1 MSREYLDFDVAIEK
15 TAAGYSARVVDSPAG
30 QAAGAFVLPFE
41 AAELAQFMIAVG
53 PPRVPSRR
61 LMPAAVRVTDV
72 RDYGQRL
79 NDALFGGPVGSAF
92 TLSLD
97 RASAANKSLRIR
109 LRLAGVP
116 ELDAVPWEYLYSNSL
131 VRFLTLSD
139 DTPIVRY
146 LDAATHPPAVTV
158 EPPLRVLAM
167 VSSPSDMPA
176 LEVQREIDLLKATT
190 ADLVNNGLLT
200 IDVLDKATLR
210 ELQRALIDSYHV
222 FHFIGHGGFETS
234 EGEGV
239 LVLEKD
245 DGTADRVSGVRLGT
259 LLHDARDL
267 QLTVLNACEGART
280 SGRDAFSGVAQTL
293 VRQGLPAV
301 VAMQTEISDRAALTF
316 SHEFYYFLS
325 RGLPIES
332 AMCEVRKAMAI
343 SDEASE
349 WGTAVLL
356 RSGSEQPFQFATTRP
371 VSQPA
376 KEERWES
383 LYQAAGTA
391 IASGAQG
398 TAIPILEQL
407 QAEKPDYHDVT
418 ELLEQVRPSDIP
430 GATPT
435 PGALTPATSTLAT
448 ATPTPAAGNRLPA
461 VEATG
466 VPSLA
471 ATGAVPLDTGGTDV
485 SATGLAGER
494 TEELPLGGEQPAY
507 GEGGPPTAMPPGGG
521 SGKPRPQR
529 KRILLGVGGVV
540 LALVVGGTLYAVT
553 RPDSGP
559 PPPDP
564 AALERV
570 CGPAATIPEVE
581 NSVRIGCALTTP
593 VIDGQFDDWGSQSS
607 STVDTEVFPTTTTAE
622 GFSADWAGSWDREAL
637 YLHARVTDPSL
648 RPVDESQPSQ
658 FFKGD
663 SISFEFGPDP
673 EGLSTDAGLR
683 NGQDL
688 HVMIGLTES
697 GARAAINPAVKGV
710 FTAGDFAP
718 EITAAAARF
727 DGGYEIEARVPWSAL
742 GVDTPSRGA
751 VFGANFNVSD
761 AAFTNK
767 WALGRMISSNPERT
781 GANQPHPGTWQR
793 LVLGDEP

>member
-1 MSREYLDFDVAIEK
+1 MSRQYLDFDVAIEK
-15 TAAGYSARVVDSPAG
+15 TATGYSARVVDSPAG

-41 AAELAQFMIAVG
+41 ATELAQFMIAVG

-79 NDALFGGPVGSAF
+79 NDALFSGPVGSAF

-116 ELDAVPWEYLYSNSL
+116 ELTAVPWEYLYSNSL
-131 VRFLTLSD
+131 VRFVTLSD

-176 LEVQREIDLLKATT
+176 LEVEREIDLLKATT

-239 LVLEKD
+239 LVLEKE
-245 DGTADRVSGVRLGT
+245 DGNADRVSGVRLGT

-267 QLTVLNACEGART
+267 QLAVLNACEGART

-325 RGLPIES
+325 RGLPIEG

-356 RSGSEQPFQFATTRP
+356 RSGSDQPFQFATTRP

-383 LYQAAGTA
+383 LYQAAGSA

-418 ELLEQVRPSDIP
+418 ELLEQVRPSDLP
-430 GATPT
+430 AATPT
-435 PGALTPATSTLAT
+435 PTMSMSAPATPA
-448 ATPTPAAGNRLPA
+448 PAANRLPA
-461 VEATG
+461 VEATA
-466 VPSLA
+466 VASLA
-471 ATGAVPLDTGGTDV
+471 ATGLV
-485 SATGLAGER
+485 GER
-494 TEELPLGGEQPAY
+494 TQELPLGGEQPAY
-507 GEGGPPTAMPPGGG
+507 GEGGPPTATPPEGG

-529 KRILLGVGGVV
+529 KRILLAVGGVV
-540 LALVVGGTLYAVT
+540 LAAVVGGTLYAVT
-553 RPDSGP
+553 RPDSVP
-559 PPPDP
+559 PPADP

-581 NSVRIGCALTTP
+581 NSNRIGCALTTP

-622 GFSADWAGSWDREAL
+622 GFSADWAGSWDRDAL

-697 GARAAINPAVKGV
+697 GARAAVNPAVKGV

-761 AAFTNK
+761 AAFTNR

-781 GANQPHPGTWQR
+781 RANQPHPGTWQR
-793 LVLGDEP
+793 LVLADEP